1 MYTVYHSNFYSL
13 QIFQL
18 DIISLL
24 YSAASIST
32 KDSRRGNVENV
43 LEMDLTSEV
52 ADIRMSTKL
61 ENKNMKTV
69 AMNMDLTY
77 VIPKI
82 ARDKIKLV
90 SKFNNL
96 GTKSLTKWKAS
107 M

>member
-1 MYTVYHSNFYSL
+1 M
-13 QIFQL
+13 
-18 DIISLL
+18 L

-32 KDSRRGNVENV
+32 KDARRGNVENV

-52 ADIRMSTKL
+52 VDIRMSTKL
-61 ENKNMKTV
+61 ENKNMKTI
-69 AMNMDLTY
+69 AMNKDFTY